1 MKKNISIRQIILILL
16 LVNAAGFLLRYFE
29 MPDYLIL
36 LGFRFHLAAV
46 IPFLFII
53 NKLDEEYIKEIFF
66 HPEVFRKL
74 IFVFLLFSPVV
85 IAAVSGYLFIGVE
98 LNDPQYFYEFGLSS
112 IVDFPLYLIWNTPQ
126 LIFLFLFLSKTGRS
140 FLSNFLILFF
150 LFLYLFIPLELKGV
164 NYFNPIGFVLFIL
177 GLSLVVNKFSSIY
190 FFVVYSFFIPWVII
204 LSFGSESERI
214 INLLFATKYLSWEGF
229 FTAGKKVSEFIIPVF
244 FFIVL
249 FTDIIFFLFVKKKE
263 PSLLKKVDNFVS

>member
-1 MKKNISIRQIILILL
+1 MKNNISIRQIILILL
-16 LVNAAGFLLRYFE
+16 LVNAAGFLFRYFG

-36 LGFRFHLAAV
+36 IGFRFHLAAV

-53 NKLDEEYIKEIFF
+53 NKLDEEYIKGIFF
-66 HPEVFRKL
+66 HPEVLRKL
-74 IFVFLLFSPVV
+74 IFVFLLFVPVI
-85 IAAVSGYLFIGVE
+85 IAAVSGYLFVGVE
-98 LNDPQYFYEFGLSS
+98 LNDPRYFFEFGLSS

-150 LFLYLFIPLELKGV
+150 LFLYLFIPLEMKTV
-164 NYFNPIGFVLFIL
+164 NYLNPVSFVLFIL
-177 GLSLVVNKFSSIY
+177 GLSLALNKFSNIY
-190 FFVVYSFFIPWVII
+190 FFVVYSFFIPWVVI

-214 INLLFATKYLSWEGF
+214 INLLFASKFLSWEGF
-229 FTAGKKVSEFIIPVF
+229 FTAGKKVSEFIAPAF

-249 FTDIIFFLFVKKKE
+249 FTDIIFSLFTKKKE
-263 PSLLKKVDNFVS
+263 SSLLKKVDNFVS